1 MRDRICAYIGRELL
15 SGRVTVAADDALL
28 TSGLLD
34 SLAIIQV
41 VAFIRADLGVAIPPQ
56 DVTLENFETV
66 ERIESYLREQEG
78 EA

>member
-1 MRDRICAYIGRELL
+1 MKEQICAYIGRELL
-15 SGRVTVAADDALL
+15 SGRVAVAPDDALL

-41 VAFIRADLGVAIPPQ
+41 VAFIRAELGFAIPPQ

-66 ERIESYLREQEG
+66 GRIESYLREQKGEG
-78 EA
+78 